1 MKVTQLPYEKIGFI
15 SKIILDYIDQKG
27 SIQSYFT
34 NFPNLE
40 GFEKQIKEKEKSFNQ
55 KNRIILSQTIDSQYK
70 GLNISEKNKRKY
82 HPFKRA
88 KHIYSYY
95 WTSIKLIHWS
105 LIFFIQDIF
114 YYKFSRRI
122 SRKISR

>member
-40 GFEKQIKEKEKSFNQ
+40 GFEKQIKEKERSFNQ
-55 KNRIILSQTIDSQYK
+55 KNRIILSQTINSQYEDIQGQERK
-70 GLNISEKNKRKY
+70 LVKELNDKY
-82 HPFKRA
+82 GPGNLNPETGVF
-88 KHIYSYY
+88 
-95 WTSIKLIHWS
+95 TPSI
-105 LIFFIQDIF
+105 
-114 YYKFSRRI
+114 
-122 SRKISR
+122 